1 MSVLKSRDA
10 GEGDDSS
17 GGENAFGKFWRA
29 GEAVEDGA
37 DVVGV
42 VGVDFE
48 GIVEAGGAGFISGV
62 DDDIEAR
69 GLGDLE
75 MSAEEVALAGV
86 VSFGGPAFWS
96 GVEVV
101 ETGFADGDDFG
112 IGEVGSEEGFEVVA
126 ALVNVAGVNTDADG
140 NLGMVVGDL
149 EVEGEIILAGGEG
162 DHAVDAIFLGARDEV
177 WELFSKT
184 SF

>member
-10 GEGDDSS
+10 GEGDDSF
-17 GGENAFGKFWRA
+17 GGENAFSKFWRA

-112 IGEVGSEEGFEVVA
+112 IGEVGSE
-126 ALVNVAGVNTDADG
+126 
-140 NLGMVVGDL
+140 
-149 EVEGEIILAGGEG
+149 
-162 DHAVDAIFLGARDEV
+162 
-177 WELFSKT
+177 
-184 SF
+184 